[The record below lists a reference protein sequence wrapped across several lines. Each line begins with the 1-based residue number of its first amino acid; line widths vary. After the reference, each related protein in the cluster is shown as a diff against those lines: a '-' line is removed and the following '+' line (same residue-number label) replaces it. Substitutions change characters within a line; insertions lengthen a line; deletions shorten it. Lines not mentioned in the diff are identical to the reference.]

1 MKAPIKTDAE
11 FDVLFARAARMER
24 PAMYKLMLLLSV
36 RIGLRPMEIAGLDSS
51 WFGTD
56 ELRIPLGHSKRKSG
70 RSIPISDEICEALN
84 AHMQGREGPVFLNSF
99 GVKFTSAGIGDAIR
113 RLYREA
119 GVRGSC
125 YSGRRTMATRM
136 VDRGVN
142 IAVVSKVLGHSNI
155 ATTQNYVGVTDNMM
169 RRALFA

>member
-1 MKAPIKTDAE
+1 MKAPIKSDKE
-11 FDVLFARAARMER
+11 FDVVFAHIADMER
-24 PAMYKLMLLLSV
+24 PAMYRLMMLLSV
-36 RIGLRPMEIAGLDSS
+36 RIGMRPMEIAGLDSS
-51 WFGTD
+51 WFSSD

-70 RSIPISDEICEALN
+70 RSIPISDEIRDALV
-84 AHMQGREGPVFLNSF
+84 AHMKGREGAVFLNAQ
-99 GVKFTSAGIGDAIR
+99 GVKFTSTGIGDAMR

-136 VDRGVN
+136 VDKGVN